1 MADREISYATSEL
14 ANTAEKLTSCIADIK
29 ATVTAW
35 DSTRVSVSSA
45 MNAAT
50 TLAEI
55 AALSAQL
62 EAQREAL
69 TLLESARN
77 PAKKSL

>member
-1 MADREISYATSEL
+1 MADYEISYATREL
-14 ANTAEKLTSCIADIK
+14 SNTKDKLTSRISALQAI
-29 ATVTAW
+29 
-35 DSTRVSVSSA
+35 VSSWGAGGVPASSA

-50 TLAEI
+50 TLTEI

-69 TLLESARN
+69 TLLESTRN